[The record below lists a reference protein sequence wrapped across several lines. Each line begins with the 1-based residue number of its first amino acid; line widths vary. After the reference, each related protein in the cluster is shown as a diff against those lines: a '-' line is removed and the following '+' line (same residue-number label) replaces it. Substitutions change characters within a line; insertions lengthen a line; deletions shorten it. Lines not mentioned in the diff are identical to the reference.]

1 MKKPTDKNQK
11 PTDKTEKPNVKAE
24 KPVVKAKEPDVEEEE
39 LDEEPEESVEEAE
52 KPAKGFRLPKKIR
65 AWIRE
70 SQFLATTLS
79 IILTFGTTGIVEHCQ
94 RIKDRKLSAM
104 MVMGNIETFSRKV
117 DDMAQSM
124 ARRDSIGTWML
135 SLPQDSLDL
144 IPASEMVDLIN
155 EVIAGIDFLTHDKTA
170 ESIFS
175 SNIET
180 WKNMQKFQFIDNVG
194 NCFSEMNADENYWK
208 EWVESFEQA
217 VNDVLEHP
225 EQHSGERT
233 CTKLLRNT
241 VFRQKIESFHVRQYW
256 LEYIAAKYRYLNQRS
271 AKMMDIDYKDV
282 EAFADERLNEVD
294 ISNVEPAQSDY
305 RKAPLNADS
314 LTTLRPVKLRIDS
327 IIHGKK

>member
-1 MKKPTDKNQK
+1 MKKPT
-11 PTDKTEKPNVKAE
+11 EKPN
-24 KPVVKAKEPDVEEEE
+24 KPTKKP
-39 LDEEPEESVEEAE
+39 E
-52 KPAKGFRLPKKIR
+52 KPAADVQEPVAKVQEPNEEEQEPTEEEQEPNEDAQEPSKGFKIPKRIR

-79 IILTFGTTGIVEHCQ
+79 IILTFGTTGLLEHCQ

-117 DDMAQSM
+117 DDMSKSM

-135 SLPQDSLDL
+135 SLPQDSLDF

-155 EVIAGIDFLTHDKTA
+155 EVVAGIEFLTHDKTA

-194 NCFSEMNADENYWK
+194 SCFSEMNADENYWK
-208 EWVESFEQA
+208 EWVEGFEAA

-225 EQHSGERT
+225 DEHPGERT
-233 CTKLLRNT
+233 VTKLLRNV
-241 VFRQKIESFHVRQYW
+241 VFRQKIESFHVRQSW
-256 LEYIAAKYRYLNQRS
+256 LKYISAKYRYLNQRS
-271 AKMMDIDYKDV
+271 ARMMDIDYQEV
-282 EAFADERLNEVD
+282 EDFADERLKEVE
-294 ISNVEPAQSDY
+294 INGTEPMQSDF
-305 RKAPLNADS
+305 RTKPLDVNS
-314 LTTLRPVKLRIDS
+314 LNTLRLTIQHIDS
-327 IIHGKK
+327 IIHNK